1 MGKIKETFQKMSLK
15 KCLLILAVFWLSLV
29 GVLSI
34 ATILKCSDIR
44 QEILDTRPIII
55 TDYIIDD
62 TNRNNMENNNG
73 VTAVPQK
80 YTHGELSKENQVYYW
95 CITILM
101 VSLPIAYIIFASFMV
116 AKLYYKWKLQ
126 IPLEH
131 LKNGMYHISQQDL
144 DFQIPYTSNDELG
157 QLCDTFENMKNEI
170 YISNRKMWDML
181 QERKALTASVSHD
194 LRTPITV
201 INGYL
206 DYLEKSIERETL
218 SNDTLQITIKNMAE
232 AVERLKRYVECVKDI
247 QKIED
252 IEIRQENCN
261 LKELIS
267 NITREFSILATQ
279 KNREFVIQDYSKSVC
294 ISTDKAMLLKIL
306 ENIFDNALRFSHEKI
321 IFSIEEKKEYLYF
334 SMQDDGI
341 GFTTEELKSATSFFF
356 SSSTN
361 GGNFGIGLSI
371 CKILC
376 EKLGGDMCLDNT
388 AEHGANITIRIKK

>member
-15 KCLLILAVFWLSLV
+15 KSLLILAVFWLSLV

-247 QKIED
+247 QKIEH

>member
-15 KCLLILAVFWLSLV
+15 KSLLILAVFWLSLV

-376 EKLGGDMCLDNT
+376 EKLGGDICLDNT

>member
-15 KCLLILAVFWLSLV
+15 KSLLILAVFWLSLV

-247 QKIED
+247 QKTED

>member
-15 KCLLILAVFWLSLV
+15 KSLLVLAVFCLSLV
-29 GVLSI
+29 SVLSI
-34 ATILKCSDIR
+34 VTILKCSNIR

-62 TNRNNMENNNG
+62 TNKNDMKDNNG
-73 VTAVPQK
+73 VTAIPQK

-101 VSLPIAYIIFASFMV
+101 VSLPIAYIVIASFMV

-126 IPLEH
+126 IPLEN
-131 LKNGMYHISQQDL
+131 LKNGMDHISQQDL

-157 QLCDTFENMKNEI
+157 QLCDTFEHMKNEI
-170 YISNRKMWDML
+170 YKSNRKMWNML

-206 DYLEKSIERETL
+206 EYLEKSIERGTLTNETL
-218 SNDTLQITIKNMAE
+218 QTTIKNMTE
-232 AVERLKRYVECVKDI
+232 AADRLKRYVECVKDI
-247 QKIED
+247 QRIED
-252 IEIRQENCN
+252 IEIKKENYD
-261 LKELIS
+261 LKELIA
-267 NITREFSILATQ
+267 NITKEFSILAAQ
-279 KNREFVIQDYSKSVC
+279 KNKKVVIQDFSKSAF
-294 ISTDKAMLLKIL
+294 ISTDKAMLSKIL
-306 ENIFDNALRFSHEKI
+306 ENIFDNALRFSSEKI
-321 IFSIEEKKEYLYF
+321 VFSIKEKEEYLYF
-334 SMQDDGI
+334 SIQDDGV

-388 AEHGANITIRIKK
+388 AEHGAIITIRIKK

>member
-15 KCLLILAVFWLSLV
+15 KSLLILAVFWLSLV

-55 TDYIIDD
+55 TDHIIDD

>member
-15 KCLLILAVFWLSLV
+15 KSLLILAVFCLSLV

-55 TDYIIDD
+55 TGYTTDNINEHNTETESGMI
-62 TNRNNMENNNG
+62 
-73 VTAVPQK
+73 VTPK
-80 YTHGELSKENQVYYW
+80 IYTHGELSKENQVYYW

-131 LKNGMYHISQQDL
+131 LKNGMDHISQQDL
-144 DFQIPYTSNDELG
+144 DFRIQYSSNDELG
-157 QLCDTFENMKNEI
+157 QLCDTFEHMKNEI
-170 YISNRKMWDML
+170 YKSNRKMWDML

-206 DYLEKSIERETL
+206 EYLEKSMERETL
-218 SNDTLQITIKNMAE
+218 TNETLQITIKNMTE
-232 AVERLKRYVECVKDI
+232 ATDRLKRYVECVKDI

-252 IEIRQENCN
+252 IEIRHENCN

-267 NITREFSILATQ
+267 NVAREFSILATQ
-279 KNREFVIQDYSKSVC
+279 KNRELVIQDFSKSVC

-334 SMQDDGI
+334 SVQDDGI

-388 AEHGANITIRIKK
+388 AEHGAIITIWIKK

>member
-15 KCLLILAVFWLSLV
+15 KSLLILAVFWLSMV

-206 DYLEKSIERETL
+206 NYLGKSIERETL
-218 SNDTLQITIKNMAE
+218 TNETLQTTIKNMTE

-267 NITREFSILATQ
+267 NVTREFSILATQ

-294 ISTDKAMLLKIL
+294 ILTDKAMLLKIL

>member
-15 KCLLILAVFWLSLV
+15 KSLLVLAVFCLSLV
-29 GVLSI
+29 AVLSI
-34 ATILKCSDIR
+34 VTILKCSDIR

-62 TNRNNMENNNG
+62 TNKNDMENNNG
-73 VTAVPQK
+73 VTAIPQK

-101 VSLPIAYIIFASFMV
+101 VSLPIAYIIIASFMV

-126 IPLEH
+126 IPLEN
-131 LKNGMYHISQQDL
+131 LKNGMDYISQQDL
-144 DFQIPYTSNDELG
+144 DFQIQYSSNDELG
-157 QLCDTFENMKNEI
+157 QLCDTFEHMKNEI
-170 YISNRKMWDML
+170 YKSNRKMWNML

-206 DYLEKSIERETL
+206 EYLEKLIERGTLTNETL
-218 SNDTLQITIKNMAE
+218 QTTIKNMTE
-232 AVERLKRYVECVKDI
+232 AADRLKRYVECVKDI
-247 QKIED
+247 QRIED
-252 IEIRQENCN
+252 IEIKKKNYD
-261 LKELIS
+261 LKELIA
-267 NITREFSILATQ
+267 NITKEFSILAAQ
-279 KNREFVIQDYSKSVC
+279 KNKKVIIQDFSKSAF
-294 ISTDKAMLLKIL
+294 ILTDKAMLSKIL
-306 ENIFDNALRFSHEKI
+306 ENIFDNALRFSSEKI
-321 IFSIEEKKEYLYF
+321 VLSIKEKEEYLYF
-334 SMQDDGI
+334 SIQDDGV
-341 GFTTEELKSATSFFF
+341 GFTAEELKSATSFFF

-376 EKLGGDMCLDNT
+376 EKLGGDMYLDNN
-388 AEHGANITIRIKK
+388 AEHGAIIIIRIKK

>member
-15 KCLLILAVFWLSLV
+15 KSLLILAVFWLSLV

-144 DFQIPYTSNDELG
+144 DFQIPYTSTDELG
-157 QLCDTFENMKNEI
+157 QLCDIFENMKNEI

-218 SNDTLQITIKNMAE
+218 SNDTLQTTIKNMAE

-279 KNREFVIQDYSKSVC
+279 KNRKFIIQDFSKSVC

-321 IFSIEEKKEYLYF
+321 IFSIEEKQEYLYF

-388 AEHGANITIRIKK
+388 TEHGAIITIRIKK

>member
-1 MGKIKETFQKMSLK
+1 MGKIKETFHKMSLK
-15 KCLLILAVFWLSLV
+15 KSLLVLAVFCLSLV
-29 GVLSI
+29 SVLSI
-34 ATILKCSDIR
+34 VTILKCSDIR

-62 TNRNNMENNNG
+62 TNKNNMEDNNG
-73 VTAVPQK
+73 VTAIPQK

-101 VSLPIAYIIFASFMV
+101 VSLPIAYIVIASYMV

-131 LKNGMYHISQQDL
+131 LKNGMDHISQQDL
-144 DFQIPYTSNDELG
+144 DFQIPYTSHDELG
-157 QLCDTFENMKNEI
+157 QLCDTFEHMKNEI
-170 YISNRKMWDML
+170 YKSNRKMWNML

-206 DYLEKSIERETL
+206 EYLEKSIERGTLTNETL
-218 SNDTLQITIKNMAE
+218 QTTIKNMTE
-232 AVERLKRYVECVKDI
+232 AADRLKRYVECVKDI
-247 QKIED
+247 QRIED
-252 IEIRQENCN
+252 IEIKKENYD
-261 LKELIS
+261 LKELIA
-267 NITREFSILATQ
+267 NITKEFSILAAQ
-279 KNREFVIQDYSKSVC
+279 KNKKVVIQDFSKSAF
-294 ISTDKAMLLKIL
+294 ISTDKAMLSKIL
-306 ENIFDNALRFSHEKI
+306 ENIFDNALRFSSEKI
-321 IFSIEEKKEYLYF
+321 VFSIKEKEEYVYF
-334 SMQDDGI
+334 SIQDDGV

-388 AEHGANITIRIKK
+388 AEHGAIITIRIKK

>member
-1 MGKIKETFQKMSLK
+1 M
-15 KCLLILAVFWLSLV
+15 FWLSLV

-206 DYLEKSIERETL
+206 NYLGKSIERETL
-218 SNDTLQITIKNMAE
+218 TNETLQTTIKNMTE

-267 NITREFSILATQ
+267 NVTREFSILATQ

-388 AEHGANITIRIKK
+388 AEHGAIITIRIKK

>member
-15 KCLLILAVFWLSLV
+15 KSLLILAVFWLSLV

-206 DYLEKSIERETL
+206 NYLGKSIERETL
-218 SNDTLQITIKNMAE
+218 TNETLQTTIKNMTE

-267 NITREFSILATQ
+267 NVTREFSILATQ
-279 KNREFVIQDYSKSVC
+279 KNRELVIQDYSKSVC

-388 AEHGANITIRIKK
+388 AKHGAIITIRIKK

>member
-15 KCLLILAVFWLSLV
+15 KSLLILAVVWLSLV
-29 GVLSI
+29 GILSI

-55 TDYIIDD
+55 TGYTTDNI
-62 TNRNNMENNNG
+62 NEHNMETESG
-73 VTAVPQK
+73 MIVTPQI
-80 YTHGELSKENQVYYW
+80 YMHGELSKENQVYYW

-116 AKLYYKWKLQ
+116 AILYYKWKLQ
-126 IPLEH
+126 IPIKH
-131 LKNGMYHISQQDL
+131 LKNGMYHISEQDL
-144 DFQIPYTSNDELG
+144 DFQIPYTSDDELG
-157 QLCDTFENMKNEI
+157 QLCDTFEHMKNEI
-170 YISNRKMWDML
+170 YTSNRKMWDML

-201 INGYL
+201 LNGYL
-206 DYLEKSIERETL
+206 DYLGKSIERETL
-218 SNDTLQITIKNMAE
+218 TNEILQTTIKNMTE
-232 AVERLKRYVECVKDI
+232 AVDRLKRYVECVNDI

-252 IEIRQENCN
+252 IKIKRENCN
-261 LKELIS
+261 LKDLIS

-279 KNREFVIQDYSKSVC
+279 KNKKLVIQVFSKSVC

-321 IFSIEEKKEYLYF
+321 IFSIEEKNEYLYF

-388 AEHGANITIRIKK
+388 AEHGAIITVRIKK

>member
-1 MGKIKETFQKMSLK
+1 MGKIKESFQKMSLK
-15 KCLLILAVFWLSLV
+15 KSLLILAVFWLSLV
-29 GVLSI
+29 SILSI
-34 ATILKCSDIR
+34 ATILKCSDIK

-55 TDYIIDD
+55 TGYTTD
-62 TNRNNMENNNG
+62 NVNKNNAEIESGML
-73 VTAVPQK
+73 VTPQI
-80 YTHGELSKENQVYYW
+80 YTHGELSKEHQVHYW

-116 AKLYYKWKLQ
+116 AVLYYKWKLQ
-126 IPLEH
+126 TPLEH

-144 DFQIPYTSNDELG
+144 DFQIPYASNDELG

-170 YISNRKMWDML
+170 YMSNRNMWEML

-201 INGYL
+201 ILGYL

-218 SNDTLQITIKNMAE
+218 TNDTLQATINNMTE

-247 QKIED
+247 QKIEE
-252 IEIRQENCN
+252 IKIRQENFN

-267 NITREFSILATQ
+267 NVTREFSILAAQ
-279 KNREFVIQDYSKSVC
+279 KNRDLVIQDFSKSVC

-321 IFSIEEKKEYLYF
+321 IFSIEEKQEYLYF

-376 EKLGGDMCLDNT
+376 KKLGGDMCLDNT
-388 AEHGANITIRIKK
+388 AEHGAIITVQIKK

>member
-1 MGKIKETFQKMSLK
+1 MGKIKETFQRMSLK
-15 KCLLILAVFWLSLV
+15 KSLLVLAVFCLSLV
-29 GVLSI
+29 SVLSI
-34 ATILKCSDIR
+34 VTILKFSNIR

-55 TDYIIDD
+55 TGYTTDNINEHNTETESGMI
-62 TNRNNMENNNG
+62 
-73 VTAVPQK
+73 VTPQI
-80 YTHGELSKENQVYYW
+80 YSHGELPSKSKMHYW
-95 CITILM
+95 GVTVLM
-101 VSLPIAYIIFASFMV
+101 IALPIIYIVIASFMV
-116 AKLYYKWKLQ
+116 AKLYYKWKLH

-157 QLCDTFENMKNEI
+157 QLCDTFEHMKNEI

-206 DYLEKSIERETL
+206 DYLEKAIERETL
-218 SNDTLQITIKNMAE
+218 TSEILQTTIKNMTE

-247 QKIED
+247 QKMED
-252 IEIRQENCN
+252 IEIKKEKYN
-261 LKELIS
+261 LKELIT
-267 NITREFSILATQ
+267 NITREFSILATKQ
-279 KNREFVIQDYSKSVC
+279 SKKLIIQDFSKSTS
-294 ISTDKAMLLKIL
+294 ITTDKAMLLKIL
-306 ENIFDNALRFSHEKI
+306 ENIFDNALRFSYEKI

-334 SMQDDGI
+334 SIQDDGV
-341 GFTTEELKSATSFFF
+341 GFTSEELKSATSFFF

-376 EKLGGDMCLDNT
+376 EKFGGDICLDNT
-388 AEHGANITIRIKK
+388 AEHGAIITIKIKK

>member
-15 KCLLILAVFWLSLV
+15 KSLLILAVFWLSLV

-34 ATILKCSDIR
+34 ATILECSDIR
-44 QEILDTRPIII
+44 QEILDTRPIMI
-55 TDYIIDD
+55 TGYATDNINEQNTETESGMI
-62 TNRNNMENNNG
+62 
-73 VTAVPQK
+73 VTPQI

-95 CITILM
+95 FITMLM
-101 VSLPIAYIIFASFMV
+101 VFLPIVYIIFASFMV

-144 DFQIPYTSNDELG
+144 DFQIPYTSSDELG
-157 QLCDTFENMKNEI
+157 QLCDTFEHMKNEI
-170 YISNRKMWDML
+170 YRSNRKMWDML

-218 SNDTLQITIKNMAE
+218 SNDTLQITIKNMTE

-252 IEIRQENCN
+252 IEIQKGNCD
-261 LKELIS
+261 LKELIF
-267 NITREFSILATQ
+267 NVAREFSILATQ
-279 KNREFVIQDYSKSVC
+279 KNRELIIQDYSKSVC
-294 ISTDKAMLLKIL
+294 ISTDKAMLLKVL

-321 IFSIEEKKEYLYF
+321 IFSIEEKQKYLSF

-356 SSSTN
+356 SSSAN

-376 EKLGGDMCLDNT
+376 EKLGGDMRLDNT
-388 AEHGANITIRIKK
+388 AEHGAMITIRIKK

>member
-15 KCLLILAVFWLSLV
+15 KSLLVLAVFCLSLV
-29 GVLSI
+29 AVLSI
-34 ATILKCSDIR
+34 VTILKCSDIR

-62 TNRNNMENNNG
+62 TNKNDMEDNNG
-73 VTAVPQK
+73 VTAIPQK

-101 VSLPIAYIIFASFMV
+101 VSLPIAYIVIASFMV

-126 IPLEH
+126 IPLEN
-131 LKNGMYHISQQDL
+131 LKNGMDHISQQDL
-144 DFQIPYTSNDELG
+144 DFQIPYTSHDELG
-157 QLCDTFENMKNEI
+157 QLCDTFEHMKNEI
-170 YISNRKMWDML
+170 YKSNRKMWNML

-206 DYLEKSIERETL
+206 EYLEKLIEKGTL
-218 SNDTLQITIKNMAE
+218 TNDTLQITIKNMAE
-232 AVERLKRYVECVKDI
+232 AADRLKRYVECVKDV
-247 QKIED
+247 QRIED
-252 IEIRQENCN
+252 IEIKKENYD
-261 LKELIS
+261 LKELIA
-267 NITREFSILATQ
+267 NITKEFSILAAQ
-279 KNREFVIQDYSKSVC
+279 KNKKVVTQDFSKSAC
-294 ISTDKAMLLKIL
+294 ISTDKAMLSKIL
-306 ENIFDNALRFSHEKI
+306 ENIFDNALRFSSEKI
-321 IFSIEEKKEYLYF
+321 VLSIKEKEEYLYF
-334 SMQDDGI
+334 SIQDDGV
-341 GFTTEELKSATSFFF
+341 GFTAEELKSATSFFF

-376 EKLGGDMCLDNT
+376 EKLGGDMYLDNN
-388 AEHGANITIRIKK
+388 AEHGAIIIIRIKK

>member
-15 KCLLILAVFWLSLV
+15 KSLLILAVFWLSLV

>member
-15 KCLLILAVFWLSLV
+15 KSLLVLAVFCLSLV

-34 ATILKCSDIR
+34 VTILKCSNIR

-55 TDYIIDD
+55 TDYIIDGA
-62 TNRNNMENNNG
+62 NRNDMENNNG
-73 VTAVPQK
+73 VTAIPQK

-101 VSLPIAYIIFASFMV
+101 VSLPIAYIVIASSMV
-116 AKLYYKWKLQ
+116 AKSYYKWKLQ
-126 IPLEH
+126 IPLEN
-131 LKNGMYHISQQDL
+131 LKNGMDHISQQDL
-144 DFQIPYTSNDELG
+144 DFQIPYTSHDELG
-157 QLCDTFENMKNEI
+157 QLCDTFAHMKNEI
-170 YISNRKMWDML
+170 YKSNRKMWNML

-206 DYLEKSIERETL
+206 EYLEKSIERGTLTNETL
-218 SNDTLQITIKNMAE
+218 QTTIKNMTE
-232 AVERLKRYVECVKDI
+232 AVDRLKRYVECVKDI
-247 QKIED
+247 QRIED
-252 IEIRQENCN
+252 IEIKKENYDF
-261 LKELIS
+261 KELIA
-267 NITREFSILATQ
+267 NITKEFSILAAQ
-279 KNREFVIQDYSKSVC
+279 KNKKVVIQDYSNSVC
-294 ISTDKAMLLKIL
+294 ISTDKAMLSKIL
-306 ENIFDNALRFSHEKI
+306 ENIFDNALRFSSEKI
-321 IFSIEEKKEYLYF
+321 VFSIKEKEEYLYF
-334 SMQDDGI
+334 SIQDDGV
-341 GFTTEELKSATSFFF
+341 GFTTEELKFATSFFF

-388 AEHGANITIRIKK
+388 AEHGAIITIRIKK

>member
-15 KCLLILAVFWLSLV
+15 KSLLVLAVFCLSLV
-29 GVLSI
+29 AVLSI
-34 ATILKCSDIR
+34 VTILKCSDIR

-62 TNRNNMENNNG
+62 TNKNDMEDNNG
-73 VTAVPQK
+73 VTAIPQK

-101 VSLPIAYIIFASFMV
+101 VSLPIAYIVIASFMV

-126 IPLEH
+126 IPLEN
-131 LKNGMYHISQQDL
+131 LKNGMDHISQQDL
-144 DFQIPYTSNDELG
+144 DFQIPYTSHDELG
-157 QLCDTFENMKNEI
+157 QLCDTFEHMKNEI
-170 YISNRKMWDML
+170 YKSNRKMWNML

-206 DYLEKSIERETL
+206 EYLEKLIEKETL
-218 SNDTLQITIKNMAE
+218 TNDTLQITIKNMAE
-232 AVERLKRYVECVKDI
+232 AADRLKRYVECVKDV
-247 QKIED
+247 QRIED
-252 IEIRQENCN
+252 IEIKKENYD
-261 LKELIS
+261 LKELIA
-267 NITREFSILATQ
+267 NITKEFSILAAQ
-279 KNREFVIQDYSKSVC
+279 KNKKVVTQDFSKSAC
-294 ISTDKAMLLKIL
+294 ISTDKAMLSKIL
-306 ENIFDNALRFSHEKI
+306 ENIFDNALRFSSEKI
-321 IFSIEEKKEYLYF
+321 VLSIKEKEEYLYF
-334 SMQDDGI
+334 SIQDDGV
-341 GFTTEELKSATSFFF
+341 GFTEEELKSATSFFF

-376 EKLGGDMCLDNT
+376 EKLGGDMYLDNNT
-388 AEHGANITIRIKK
+388 EHGAIIIIRIKK

>member
-1 MGKIKETFQKMSLK
+1 MGKIKETFQKTSLK
-15 KCLLILAVFWLSLV
+15 KSLLILAVFWLSLV
-29 GVLSI
+29 GILSI

-55 TDYIIDD
+55 TGYKTDNIDEH
-62 TNRNNMENNNG
+62 NMETESG
-73 VTAVPQK
+73 MIVTPQI
-80 YTHGELSKENQVYYW
+80 YMHGELSKENQVYYW

-116 AKLYYKWKLQ
+116 AILYYKWKLQ
-126 IPLEH
+126 IPIKH

-144 DFQIPYTSNDELG
+144 DFQIPYTSDDELG
-157 QLCDTFENMKNEI
+157 QLCDTFEHMKNEI
-170 YISNRKMWDML
+170 YTSNRKMWDML

-201 INGYL
+201 LNGYL
-206 DYLEKSIERETL
+206 DYLGKSIERETL
-218 SNDTLQITIKNMAE
+218 TNEILQTTIKNMTE
-232 AVERLKRYVECVKDI
+232 AVDRLKRYVECVNDI

-252 IEIRQENCN
+252 IKIKRENCN
-261 LKELIS
+261 LNDLIS

-279 KNREFVIQDYSKSVC
+279 KNKKLVIQVLSKSVC
-294 ISTDKAMLLKIL
+294 ILTDKAMLLKIL

-388 AEHGANITIRIKK
+388 AEHGAIITVRIKK

>member
-15 KCLLILAVFWLSLV
+15 KSLLVLAVFCLSLV
-29 GVLSI
+29 SVLSI
-34 ATILKCSDIR
+34 VTILKCSNIR

-62 TNRNNMENNNG
+62 TNKNDMEDNNG
-73 VTAVPQK
+73 VTAIPQK

-95 CITILM
+95 CIAILM
-101 VSLPIAYIIFASFMV
+101 VSLPIAYIIIASYMV

-131 LKNGMYHISQQDL
+131 LKNGMDHISQQDL
-144 DFQIPYTSNDELG
+144 DFQIPYTSHDELG
-157 QLCDTFENMKNEI
+157 QLCDTFEHMKNEI
-170 YISNRKMWDML
+170 YKSNRKMWDML

-206 DYLEKSIERETL
+206 EYLEKSMERETL
-218 SNDTLQITIKNMAE
+218 TNETLQITITNMTE
-232 AVERLKRYVECVKDI
+232 ATDRLKRYVECVKDI

-261 LKELIS
+261 LNELIS
-267 NITREFSILATQ
+267 NVAREFSILATQ
-279 KNREFVIQDYSKSVC
+279 KNRELVIQDFSKSVC

-321 IFSIEEKKEYLYF
+321 IFSIEEKNEYLYF

-388 AEHGANITIRIKK
+388 AEHGAIITIRIKK

>member
-15 KCLLILAVFWLSLV
+15 KSLLILAVFWLSLV

-80 YTHGELSKENQVYYW
+80 YTHGELSKENQIYYW

-206 DYLEKSIERETL
+206 NYLEKSIERETL
-218 SNDTLQITIKNMAE
+218 TSEVLQATIKNITGA
-232 AVERLKRYVECVKDI
+232 AGRLKRYVECVKDI

-252 IEIRQENCN
+252 IEIRKENCN

-267 NITREFSILATQ
+267 NVTREFSILATQ

>member
-15 KCLLILAVFWLSLV
+15 KSLLILAVFWLSLV

-279 KNREFVIQDYSKSVC
+279 KNREFAIQDYSKSVC

-306 ENIFDNALRFSHEKI
+306 ENIFNNALRFSHEKI

>member
-15 KCLLILAVFWLSLV
+15 KSLLILAVFWLSLV

-101 VSLPIAYIIFASFMV
+101 VSLPITYIIFASFMV

-170 YISNRKMWDML
+170 YRSNRKMWDML

-206 DYLEKSIERETL
+206 NYLGKSIERETL
-218 SNDTLQITIKNMAE
+218 TNETLQTTIKNMTE

-267 NITREFSILATQ
+267 NVTREFSILATQ
-279 KNREFVIQDYSKSVC
+279 KNRELVIQDYSKSVC

-388 AEHGANITIRIKK
+388 AKHGAIITIRIKK

>member
-15 KCLLILAVFWLSLV
+15 KSLLVLAVFCLSLV

-34 ATILKCSDIR
+34 VTILKCSDIR

-62 TNRNNMENNNG
+62 TNKNDRDNNG
-73 VTAVPQK
+73 VTAIPQK
-80 YTHGELSKENQVYYW
+80 YTHGELSKENQVYYL

-101 VSLPIAYIIFASFMV
+101 VSLPIAYIIIASFMV

-131 LKNGMYHISQQDL
+131 LKNGMDHISQQDL

-157 QLCDTFENMKNEI
+157 QLCDTFEHMKNEI
-170 YISNRKMWDML
+170 YRSNRKMWDML

-218 SNDTLQITIKNMAE
+218 TREVLQATIENITGA
-232 AVERLKRYVECVKDI
+232 AGRLERYVDCVKDI
-247 QKIED
+247 QKMED
-252 IEIRQENCN
+252 IEIKKDNYD
-261 LKELIS
+261 LKELIAG
-267 NITREFSILATQ
+267 ITREFSVMA
-279 KNREFVIQDYSKSVC
+279 IQQNIQFSVRDLSETAF
-294 ISTDKAMLLKIL
+294 IQTDKDMLLKIL
-306 ENIFDNALRFSHEKI
+306 ENVFDNALRFSSEKI
-321 IFSIEEKKEYLYF
+321 MCSIEEKEEYLYF
-334 SMQDDGI
+334 SIQDDGV
-341 GFTTEELKSATSFFF
+341 GFTSEELKSATSFFF
-356 SSSTN
+356 SSVTN

-371 CKILC
+371 CKILS
-376 EKLGGDMCLDNT
+376 EKLGGGIYLENNSD
-388 AEHGANITIRIKK
+388 HGAMITIKIKK